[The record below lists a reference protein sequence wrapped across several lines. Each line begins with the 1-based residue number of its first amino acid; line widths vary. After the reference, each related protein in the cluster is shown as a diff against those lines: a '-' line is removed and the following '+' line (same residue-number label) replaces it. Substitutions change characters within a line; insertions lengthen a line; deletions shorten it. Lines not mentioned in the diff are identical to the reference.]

1 MDENFLLL
9 FQREETF
16 HKFIP
21 TIYKKWGKYADKYI
35 NITKIVINLTWF
47 FFYQKTTVQRSYRGK
62 YGIYKMNIS
71 QKEKNKIIDLTL
83 DNNISLHQKVEL
95 LRVIISGDR
104 LKQHIESING
114 NIKVNLFN

>member
-1 MDENFLLL
+1 
-9 FQREETF
+9 
-16 HKFIP
+16 
-21 TIYKKWGKYADKYI
+21 
-35 NITKIVINLTWF
+35 
-47 FFYQKTTVQRSYRGK
+47 
-62 YGIYKMNIS
+62 MNIS